1 MFLSVLLN
9 VPISQGLDV
18 QLNASQVIINHFKVA
33 QLISFHTQRKPT
45 LIFYMQDDIGSLL
58 DVF

>member
-1 MFLSVLLN
+1 MIKFVIEKLCLSAVLLN
-9 VPISQGLDV
+9 APISQGLDV

-45 LIFYMQDDIGSLL
+45 HIQHAR
-58 DVF
+58 